1 MHSVKLDKTWNV
13 GELIEL
19 SGDLNDGA
27 RLLDPPYPPITI
39 RELDLRPMAA
49 DWEYLPYTQEM
60 HLSVQSSTY
69 LETAAHLFPEREK
82 IGDIGLERLF
92 PSAVVLQI
100 PRGPNEKVTAADI
113 ESTLERARE
122 QISRGD
128 ALLIATGYD
137 RFAEPSGD
145 RSPRFRYDAVEWAV
159 QHDCSILGSDMSNW
173 QDPDEKPSFFPMF
186 FRSQTLLL
194 APMTNLTA
202 VPMARI
208 QMIVMPLKIEGACA
222 SPCRVVGIL
231 PSSTQTTPS
240 I

>member
-1 MHSVKLDKTWNV
+1 MRSVKLDATWNI

-19 SGDLNDGA
+19 SGDLRDGA
-27 RLLDPPYPPITI
+27 RLLDAPYPPVTI
-39 RELDLRPMAA
+39 RELDLHPMAEG
-49 DWEYLPYTQEM
+49 WEYLPYTQEM

-92 PSAVVLQI
+92 PSTVVLQI
-100 PRGPNEKVTAADI
+100 PRGPNEKVTAPDI
-113 ESTLERARE
+113 ESALERAQE
-122 QISRGD
+122 QISPGD

-137 RFAEPSGD
+137 RFSEPSGD
-145 RSPRFRYDAVEWAV
+145 RSPRFRYDAVEWVV
-159 QHDCSILGSDMSNW
+159 QHGCSILGSDMSNW

-194 APMTNLTA
+194 APMVHLNA
-202 VPMARI
+202 VPATRI
-208 QMIVMPLKIEGACA
+208 QMIVMPLRIEGACA

-231 PSSTQTTPS
+231 PPGIQPTSSV
-240 I
+240 